1 MKGERINPYT
11 LLPPLMFDLDKWQ
24 EIFNTIQRHKL
35 RTLLTAFGVFWG
47 IFMLVLLLGAGR
59 GIEKGVYSN
68 FGQIATNSFF
78 MWGRTTR
85 LAYKG
90 FRPGRWIRLTNED
103 IDAIR
108 EQIPEAAYI
117 APFAHYGER
126 TITSGTKSGSFMVL
140 GFAPEAKY
148 LRPLEIQGRFLNLT
162 DMKEKRKVAIIGK
175 QVQKVLFGKEDP
187 IGQYINIQG
196 VFFQVAGVF
205 DTKGIGGDSGALEE
219 IYIPLT
225 TLQQA
230 YNRGNTIGWFG
241 AVVDPAIPVEAIEE
255 RTKNFLKKR
264 HSVAPEDVRAI
275 GSWNA
280 GKEFGQLQAL
290 FRGIR
295 MFIWVV
301 GAGTI
306 VAGIVGVSN
315 IMLIIVKER
324 TREIGIRKAL
334 GATPFSIISLIL
346 QESIFIT
353 ALSGYMGLV
362 ASVGLLELA
371 SYLMNRFQL
380 QSDYF
385 NNPEIEF
392 GAAITATIIL
402 VITGALAGFIPART
416 AARIN
421 PIEALRSE

>member
-1 MKGERINPYT
+1 
-11 LLPPLMFDLDKWQ
+11 MFDFDKWQ
-24 EIFNTIQRHKL
+24 EIFYTIQRHKL

-47 IFMLVLLLGAGR
+47 IFMLVLLLGAGK

-78 MWGRTTR
+78 MWGRNTQIP
-85 LAYKG
+85 YKG
-90 FRPGRWIRLTNED
+90 LNPGRWISFNNADLE
-103 IDAIR
+103 AIR
-108 EQIPEAAYI
+108 QHIPEARHI
-117 APFAHYGER
+117 TPFTFLGEVAVSANDKNGNFG
-126 TITSGTKSGSFMVL
+126 IF
-140 GFAPEAKY
+140 GFGPATKY
-148 LRPLEIQGRFLNLT
+148 LRNYRIEGRFLSYRDIEEN
-162 DMKEKRKVAIIGK
+162 RKVAVIGRPIQSALYGQENPIGK
-175 QVQKVLFGKEDP
+175 YV
-187 IGQYINIQG
+187 NIRGIAFLVVG
-196 VFFQVAGVF
+196 VYELDSV
-205 DTKGIGGDSGALEE
+205 GGDEQEEEE
-219 IYIPLT
+219 IYIPFT
-225 TLQQA
+225 TLQHAFHQ
-230 YNRGNTIGWFG
+230 GNSIGWFG
-241 AVVDPAIPVEAIEE
+241 VLVDPDVAVADVEEK
-255 RTKNFLKKR
+255 TKDFLKKR
-264 HSVAPEDVRAI
+264 LRIAPDDERAI

-280 GKEFGQLQAL
+280 GEEFGQLQAL

-295 MFIWVV
+295 IFIWLV

-346 QESIFIT
+346 QESVFIT
-353 ALSGYMGLV
+353 AFSGYMGLV

-371 SYLMNRFQL
+371 NYVMNIFQL

-385 NNPEIEF
+385 SNPEIDF
-392 GAAITATIIL
+392 SAAITATLLL
-402 VITGALAGFIPART
+402 VFTGALAGFIPART

>member
-1 MKGERINPYT
+1 
-11 LLPPLMFDLDKWQ
+11 MFDFDKWQ

-35 RTLLTAFGVFWG
+35 RALLTAFGVFWG
-47 IFMLVLLLGAGR
+47 IFMLVLLLGAGK
-59 GIEKGVYSN
+59 GIEKGVYTN
-68 FGQIATNSFF
+68 FGDIAKNSFF
-78 MWGRTTR
+78 MWGRRTR
-85 LAYKG
+85 LPYKG
-90 FRPGRWIRLTNED
+90 LNPGRWIRLTNDD
-103 IDAIR
+103 IEVVR
-108 EQIPEAAYI
+108 ENIPEAQYI
-117 APFAHYGER
+117 A
-126 TITSGTKSGSFMVL
+126 TFMVL
-140 GFAPEAKY
+140 GEETVNTTKKNGTFGVFGFSPEAKH
-148 LRPLEIQGRFLNLT
+148 LRPFNIQGRFLNIL
-162 DMKEKRKVAIIGK
+162 DMREKRKVAVIGR
-175 QVQKVLFGKEDP
+175 QVKEVLFGKEDP
-187 IGQYINIQG
+187 VGKYLNIRG
-196 VFFQVAGVF
+196 VFFQVV
-205 DTKGIGGDSGALEE
+205 GIYDLKSLGADERELEE

-225 TLQQA
+225 TLQQT
-230 YNRGNTIGWFG
+230 YNRGNSIGWFG
-241 AVVDPAIPVEAIEE
+241 VLVDPNIPVAAIEE
-255 RTKNFLKKR
+255 KTKDFLKKR

-280 GKEFGQLQAL
+280 GEEFGQLQAL

-295 MFIWVV
+295 IFIWVV

-362 ASVGLLELA
+362 ASVGLIELA
-371 SYLMNRFQL
+371 SYLMDRFHL

-385 NNPEIEF
+385 SNPEIEF
-392 GAAITATIIL
+392 SAAIMATVIL
-402 VITGALAGFIPART
+402 VITGALAGFIPAHT